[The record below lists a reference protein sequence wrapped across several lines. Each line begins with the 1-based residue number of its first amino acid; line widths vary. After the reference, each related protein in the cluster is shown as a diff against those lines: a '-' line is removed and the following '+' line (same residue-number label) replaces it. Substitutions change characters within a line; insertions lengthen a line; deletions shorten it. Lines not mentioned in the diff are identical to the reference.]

1 MLAVIGGVLIWNY
14 NRPLDLPPT
23 RETAR
28 PLPKVAASS
37 PPTPV
42 ETAPPSA
49 VETLPPVTAEIPVP
63 PAPPATPI
71 PAAGLPVPATPSPP
85 ASRVLPGS
93 VTEIPTATVDITED
107 LNAVDATI
115 RNFQAVLGENPIGS
129 NAEITGALLGN
140 NLKQIKLE
148 VPTGSHVNGEG
159 EMCDRWGTAY
169 FFHQVSK
176 TEMEIR
182 SAGPD
187 RKMWTGDDSQM
198 PASVGDGSS
207 TPSAPVPPEN

>member
-1 MLAVIGGVLIWNY
+1 MPATN
-14 NRPLDLPPT
+14 
-23 RETAR
+23 
-28 PLPKVAASS
+28 
-37 PPTPV
+37 
-42 ETAPPSA
+42 TAP
-49 VETLPPVTAEIPVP
+49 
-63 PAPPATPI
+63 
-71 PAAGLPVPATPSPP
+71 PP

-93 VTEIPTATVDITED
+93 ATGIPAAAVDISED
-107 LNAVDATI
+107 LNAVDAAI

-148 VPTGSHVNGEG
+148 VPAGSSLNGEG
-159 EMCDRWGTAY
+159 ELCDRWGTPY

-187 RKMWTGDDSQM
+187 RQMWTGDDSQL
-198 PASVGDGSS
+198 
-207 TPSAPVPPEN
+207 